1 MSSLRLLSSS
11 ICIVLLFGTGA
22 AATATAAC
30 PQLGMKQDP
39 APPSN
44 LLPGSYFEYRA
55 RSYLKQDE
63 PASALGMYKLA
74 AYWGNKYAQ
83 YNIGILY
90 FVGGKSIAPDRARA
104 AAWLRLAAG
113 SQQPGMTD
121 AFQKVLEALT
131 PAERAQA
138 DIVWNELQ
146 TKYADTLTRQRVITR
161 YQTERRNVTGS
172 RVGFVGSL
180 TLCLPDGS
188 EADGYTYYKQ
198 MDKVFET
205 YVDTMF
211 GHATVG
217 PLVPIS
223 EPAPKK

>member
-1 MSSLRLLSSS
+1 MSISRILASSVCIALL
-11 ICIVLLFGTGA
+11 LGTGA
-22 AATATAAC
+22 AAAAGC
-30 PQLGMKQDP
+30 PDLGMKQDP
-39 APPSN
+39 APPSS

-55 RSYLKQDE
+55 RSYLKHDE
-63 PASALGMYKLA
+63 LAAALGMYKLA

-83 YNIGILY
+83 YNIGIL
-90 FVGGKSIAPDRARA
+90 FFFGGKSIAPDRPRA
-104 AAWLRLAAG
+104 AAWLRMAAG
-113 SQQPGMTD
+113 SQQPGMADT
-121 AFQKVLEALT
+121 FQKVSQSLT
-131 PAERAQA
+131 PAEHAQA
-138 DIVWNELQ
+138 DAVWNELQ
-146 TKYADTLTRQRVITR
+146 AKYAGTLTRQRAITR

-188 EADGYTYYKQ
+188 DVDGYTYYKQ

-223 EPAPKK
+223 EPALKK